1 MNLNRLLH
9 FIETD
14 NGNNYIFNG
23 NDGELYKIGKKA
35 YLLLFSTYD
44 ELLTSDQNFSTSY
57 FHDKVANLVPGIDL
71 SILDEI
77 FFTDDEPPVLKNEL
91 DNDIY
96 FKKSQLQFSGF
107 FIFPTYKC
115 NLNCAYCTYSGIYPK
130 ERHHEPI
137 SISSELIN
145 DVTYYIRKASSECEK
160 VNIVFYGDEPL
171 MNFQGVR
178 LMIKTLEA
186 YEGKKYSFQI
196 VTNGLLL
203 NKYIV
208 DFFANKRIKMQISLD
223 GPPHIHN
230 RYRRTPD
237 GRATHQLVI
246 EKLELI
252 RDMDLDYYNN
262 CIGLS
267 CTLAPPFHIDEVDQY
282 FRKNSLFSNFSG
294 HKGNF
299 SISIMN
305 MEGTDFYSEAD
316 KITFRKQM
324 QPFKEAY
331 IEYLLTG
338 EKEKT
343 QFIPSAMYE
352 APFYAFAKKCINK
365 DDKWSHSGECIP
377 GINGAAIGAD
387 GKLFVCNTFNRDPI
401 GSVQNGI
408 EREKVRFLRQAYL
421 EVRNSVCRNCWLY
434 RFCPVCI
441 AAFKYAEHGQNFTE
455 ILDCTYT
462 KAMAEDLLKMYI
474 LTTSQAPQ
482 GLIEFLSR

>member
-1 MNLNRLLH
+1 MALNRLLH
-9 FIETD
+9 FINID

-23 NDGELYKIGKKA
+23 NNGELYKIGRKA
-35 YLLLFSTYD
+35 YLLLFSTYN
-44 ELLTSDQNFSTSY
+44 ELLTSDQSFSTSY
-57 FHDKVANLVPGIDL
+57 LHNKVANIVTGINL
-71 SILDEI
+71 GILDEI

-96 FKKSQLQFSGF
+96 FKRSQLQFSGF

-130 ERHHEPI
+130 ERRHEPI
-137 SISSELIN
+137 SISSGLIS
-145 DVTYYIRKASSECEK
+145 DVTYYIQKASSEREK

-178 LMIKTLEA
+178 LMIKALEA
-186 YEGKKYSFQI
+186 YEDKQYSFQI

-208 DFFANKRIKMQISLD
+208 DFLVNKRIKVQISLD
-223 GPPHIHN
+223 GPPHIHD
-230 RYRRTPD
+230 RYRKTPD
-237 GRATHQLVI
+237 GRATHQRVI
-246 EKLELI
+246 KKLELI
-252 RDMDLDYYNN
+252 RDTDLDYYNN
-262 CIGLS
+262 CMGLS

-282 FRKNSLFSNFSG
+282 FRENSLFSNFSG
-294 HKGNF
+294 HRGNF

-305 MEGTDFYSEAD
+305 MEGTDFYSEDD
-316 KITFRKQM
+316 KITFKKQM

-331 IEYLLTG
+331 VEYLLTG
-338 EKEKT
+338 KNEKT

-365 DDKWSHSGECIP
+365 DDKWSYIGECIP

-387 GKLFVCNTFNRDPI
+387 GKLFVCNTFNRNSI

-408 EREKVRFLRQAYL
+408 EKEKVRVLRQAYL
-421 EVRNSVCRNCWLY
+421 EVKNTVCRNCWLY

-441 AAFKYAEHGQNFTE
+441 AAFKYAELGQNFTE

-462 KAMAEDLLKMYI
+462 RAMADDLLKMYI

-482 GLIEFLSR
+482 RLIEFLNR

>member
-1 MNLNRLLH
+1 MRSIIDFLT
-9 FIETD
+9 EVKV
-14 NGNNYIFNG
+14 
-23 NDGELYKIGKKA
+23 ELTKVVWPTPEQTLK
-35 YLLLFSTYD
+35 
-44 ELLTSDQNFSTSY
+44 LTII
-57 FHDKVANLVPGIDL
+57 VILV
-71 SILDEI
+71 
-77 FFTDDEPPVLKNEL
+77 TVMV
-91 DNDIY
+91 
-96 FKKSQLQFSGF
+96 GF
-107 FIFPTYKC
+107 FVGGVDYILT
-115 NLNCAYCTYSGIYPK
+115 NL
-130 ERHHEPI
+130 
-137 SISSELIN
+137 L
-145 DVTYYIRKASSECEK
+145 
-160 VNIVFYGDEPL
+160 
-171 MNFQGVR
+171 
-178 LMIKTLEA
+178 
-186 YEGKKYSFQI
+186 
-196 VTNGLLL
+196 GLLL

-208 DFFANKRIKMQISLD
+208 DFLVNKRIKVQISLD
-223 GPPHIHN
+223 GPPHIHD

-237 GRATHQLVI
+237 GRATHQRVI

-252 RDMDLDYYNN
+252 RDTDLDYYNN

-267 CTLAPPFHIDEVDQY
+267 CTLAPPFHIDEIDQY

-294 HKGNF
+294 HRGNF

-338 EKEKT
+338 KKEKT
-343 QFIPSAMYE
+343 KFITSAMYE
-352 APFYAFAKKCINK
+352 ASFYAFTRKCINK

-387 GKLFVCNTFNRDPI
+387 GKLFVCNTFNRNPI

-408 EREKVRFLRQAYL
+408 EREKVRVLRQAHL

-434 RFCPVCI
+434 HFCPVCI
-441 AAFKYAEHGQNFTE
+441 AAFKYAEPGQNFTE

-462 KAMAEDLLKMYI
+462 KSMAEDLLKMYI

-482 GLIEFLSR
+482 RLIEFLSR